1 MLLFLPL
8 LATSGF
14 AVGAP
19 READGFLVVPAV
31 GVVLLLSQWGQQGF
45 SRRVQGGLVGL
56 SIVLGALSQVQLGAW
71 QSEETLWQW
80 AHGRRPGDPQVRLNL
95 ARTVVEAR
103 PQEALEL
110 LAGVEFGNP
119 RHQREAEAVRA
130 QAWLKSGDPGQAIA
144 HLQAASALDPEAA
157 WATGTGCVLMA
168 PGGRLGAVS
177 QCRLAVDLLPEDADV
192 QNAMGIV
199 LATRGEVAEAL
210 GHFREAVRLAPDQ
223 AVFQANLER
232 AQLDPRVSGLDAGE
246 GSGD

>member
-1 MLLFLPL
+1 M
-8 LATSGF
+8 A
-14 AVGAP
+14 
-19 READGFLVVPAV
+19 
-31 GVVLLLSQWGQQGF
+31 
-45 SRRVQGGLVGL
+45 
-56 SIVLGALSQVQLGAW
+56 
-71 QSEETLWQW
+71 
-80 AHGRRPGDPQVRLNL
+80 RLNHPHIAMIYHTGL
-95 ARTVVEAR
+95 HNEQPYLVM
-103 PQEALEL
+103 EL
-110 LAGVEFGNP
+110 LAG
-119 RHQREAEAVRA
+119 RELDEVRQESFSFTAKEVA
-130 QAWLKSGDPGQAIA
+130 QVIG
-144 HLQAASALDPEAA
+144 QAASALDPEAA
-157 WATGTGCVLMA
+157 WATGTGFVLMA